1 LFLDRFLT
9 AFRQAMRRHILTVL
23 LLAAGVAAVLAATRV
38 QREQDYQRLVLEG
51 DRALSSGDLAAA
63 VEAFTGALTL
73 RPDSMLA
80 YLRRGEAYRRRGA
93 DDLSSALR
101 DLRTAASLDPTAPG
115 PHEGLGDVAM
125 ARDNPIRAVGHY
137 QASVNLDERSAR
149 VQYKHALALYK
160 TGQITPALE
169 ALAMAGPLDP
179 RIASVPYL
187 RGLCLIEAG
196 RPQEAHAAL
205 VHALNVDPG
214 MTAARETLAD
224 LSRTLGRLTDEQS
237 HLTAL
242 MRAEPDR
249 PERQLALGRA
259 YARAGRTDLA
269 ITTLSNAA
277 TRFPSESSVYL
288 ALASVWLGQAV
299 SQGDRIAL
307 QKGLEALR
315 QAGPAGASD
324 STLLTLTGAAWLRV
338 REPRRALRAFEQATA
353 VLPLDL
359 TAHDRLADTAERLGM
374 WTVARDALRQA
385 HALANEPAGAPAA
398 RARLIRLGDLSMKIG
413 DPRAAREWFLRA
425 RSTGA
430 DAALAVRL
438 AAAERAIDTERPLE
452 DEGTP
457 VTAASVTGTSVTAP
471 SRKPD

>member
-1 LFLDRFLT
+1 
-9 AFRQAMRRHILTVL
+9 MRRHILTVL

-38 QREQDYQRLVLEG
+38 QREQDYQRLLQEG
-51 DRALSSGDLAAA
+51 DRALSGGDLAAA
-63 VEAFTGALTL
+63 VEAFTGALTM

-125 ARDNPIRAVGHY
+125 ARGNPLRAVGHY
-137 QASVNLDERSAR
+137 QASVDLDERSAR

-160 TGQITPALE
+160 TGQIGPALE

-179 RIASVPYL
+179 RMASVPYL
-187 RGLCLIEAG
+187 RGLCLLEAG
-196 RPQEAHAAL
+196 RPQDAHAAL
-205 VHALNVDPG
+205 SHALSVDPG
-214 MTAARETLAD
+214 MTAAREALAD
-224 LSRTLGRLTDEQS
+224 LSRTLGRSGEEQS
-237 HLTAL
+237 HLIAL
-242 MRAEPDR
+242 VRAEPDR
-249 PERQLALGRA
+249 PERHLALGRA

-269 ITTLSNAA
+269 VTALSNAA
-277 TRFPSESSVYL
+277 ARFPSEPSVYT
-288 ALASVWLGQAV
+288 ALASVWLGQAI

-307 QKGLEALR
+307 DKGLEALH
-315 QAGPAGASD
+315 QAGSSGASD
-324 STLLTLTGAAWLRV
+324 STLLTLTGTAWLRV

-359 TAHDRLADTAERLGM
+359 TAHGRLADTAERLGM

-385 HALANEPAGAPAA
+385 HALANDPAGAPAA
-398 RARLIRLGDLSMKIG
+398 RARLIHLGDLSMKIG

-425 RSTGA
+425 RSAASANAA
-430 DAALAVRL
+430 DTSTPSAADGALAVRL
-438 AAAERAIDTERPLE
+438 AAAERAIETERPLE

-457 VTAASVTGTSVTAP
+457 VPEASPAGTAP
-471 SRKPD
+471 LVSRKPD

>member
-1 LFLDRFLT
+1 
-9 AFRQAMRRHILTVL
+9 MRRHILTVL

-38 QREQDYQRLVLEG
+38 QREQDYQRLLVEG

-63 VEAFTGALTL
+63 VEAFTGALTM

-101 DLRTAASLDPTAPG
+101 DLRAAASLDPTAPG

-125 ARDNPIRAVGHY
+125 ARGNPLRAVGHY
-137 QASVNLDERSAR
+137 QDSVKIDERSAR
-149 VQYKHALALYK
+149 VQYKYALSLYK
-160 TGQITPALE
+160 TGQIGPAME
-169 ALAMAGPLDP
+169 ALAVAGPLDP
-179 RIASVPYL
+179 RIAHVPYL
-187 RGLCLIEAG
+187 RGLCLIEAS

-205 VHALNVDPG
+205 VHALNVDPNL
-214 MTAARETLAD
+214 TAARETLAD
-224 LSRTLGRLTDEQS
+224 LSRTLGRLNDEQS

-242 MRAEPDR
+242 MRAEPER
-249 PERQLALGRA
+249 PERHLALGRA
-259 YARAGRTDLA
+259 YARAGRTDMA
-269 ITTLSNAA
+269 VTTLSAA
-277 TRFPSESSVYL
+277 AGRFPSEPSVYT

-299 SQGDRIAL
+299 TQGDRIAL

-315 QAGPAGASD
+315 HAGPAGASD
-324 STLLTLTGAAWLRV
+324 SALLTLTGAAWLRV
-338 REPRRALRAFEQATA
+338 REPRRALRAFEQATT

-359 TAHDRLADTAERLGM
+359 TAHGRLAETAERLGM

-385 HALANEPAGAPAA
+385 HALSNDPPAGSAA

-425 RSTGA
+425 RSTSLA
-430 DAALAVRL
+430 VDAALADRL
-438 AAAERAIDTERPLE
+438 AAAERAIETERPLE
-452 DEGTP
+452 EEQ
-457 VTAASVTGTSVTAP
+457 TAPLPASVRRSG
-471 SRKPD
+471 R

>member
-1 LFLDRFLT
+1 
-9 AFRQAMRRHILTVL
+9 MRRHILTFL

-38 QREQDYQRLVLEG
+38 QREKDYERLLLEG

-115 PHEGLGDVAM
+115 PHEGLGDVDM
-125 ARDNPIRAVGHY
+125 ARGNPLRAVGHY
-137 QASVNLDERSAR
+137 HASVKLDERSAR
-149 VQYKHALALYK
+149 VQYKKALALYR
-160 TGQITPALE
+160 TGQIEPALD
-169 ALAMAGPLDP
+169 ALAMAGPLAP
-179 RIASVPYL
+179 RVAQVPYL

-196 RPQEAHAAL
+196 RHQEAHAAL
-205 VHALNVDPG
+205 THALSVDPG
-214 MTAARETLAD
+214 LTAAREALAD
-224 LSRTLGRLTDEQS
+224 LSRTLGRLTEEQS

-249 PERQLALGRA
+249 PERHLALGRA

-269 ITTLSNAA
+269 VTTLSNAA
-277 TRFPSESSVYL
+277 SRFPNEPAVYT

-299 SQGDRIAL
+299 AQADRIAL

-315 QAGPAGASD
+315 QAGPSGAAD
-324 STLLTLTGAAWLRV
+324 SSLLTLTGTAWLRV
-338 REPRRALRAFEQATA
+338 REPRRALRAFEEATA

-359 TAHDRLADTAERLGM
+359 TAHGRLADTAERLGM

-385 HALANEPAGAPAA
+385 HALANDPAGAPAA
-398 RARLIRLGDLSMKIG
+398 RARMIRLGDLSMKIG
-413 DPRAAREWFLRA
+413 DPVGAREWFLRA
-425 RSTGA
+425 RSSAA
-430 DAALAVRL
+430 DGIISARL
-438 AAAERAIDTERPLE
+438 AAAERAIETDRPLE
-452 DEGTP
+452 DEM
-457 VTAASVTGTSVTAP
+457 AP
-471 SRKPD
+471 AVARKP

>member
-1 LFLDRFLT
+1 
-9 AFRQAMRRHILTVL
+9 MRRHILTFL

-38 QREQDYQRLVLEG
+38 QREKDYQRLVLDG
-51 DRALSSGDLAAA
+51 DRALSNGDLAAA

-101 DLRTAASLDPTAPG
+101 DLRAAAKLDPTAPG

-125 ARDNPIRAVGHY
+125 ARGNPLRAVGLY
-137 QASVNLDERSAR
+137 QASVALDERSAR
-149 VQYKHALALYK
+149 VQYKLALALYK
-160 TGQITPALE
+160 TGQIGPALE
-169 ALAMAGPLDP
+169 ALAMAGPQDP

-187 RGLCLIEAG
+187 RGLCLIETG
-196 RPQEAHAAL
+196 RLQEAHAAL
-205 VHALNVDPG
+205 VHALNVDPNL
-214 MTAARETLAD
+214 TAARETLAD
-224 LSRTLGRLTDEQS
+224 LSATLGRLTDEQA
-237 HLTAL
+237 HLTVL
-242 MRAEPDR
+242 MRAEPER
-249 PERQLALGRA
+249 PERHLALGRA

-269 ITTLSNAA
+269 VTTLSNAA
-277 TRFPSESSVYL
+277 SRFPSEPSVYT

-299 SQGDRIAL
+299 AQGDRIAL
-307 QKGLEALR
+307 QKGLEAVR

-359 TAHDRLADTAERLGM
+359 TAHGRLADTAERLGL

-385 HALANEPAGAPAA
+385 HALANDPAGAPAA

-425 RSTGA
+425 RSSGA

-438 AAAERAIDTERPLE
+438 ASAERAIETERPLE
-452 DEGTP
+452 DEATT
-457 VTAASVTGTSVTAP
+457 VSAS